1 MILQTTDP
9 YNTILKHQL
18 QKTDTIIGENQ
29 SFYILCLVYPSRH
42 TTSFQRL

>member
-29 SFYILCLVYPSRH
+29 SVLH
-42 TTSFQRL
+42 TLSSIPQ